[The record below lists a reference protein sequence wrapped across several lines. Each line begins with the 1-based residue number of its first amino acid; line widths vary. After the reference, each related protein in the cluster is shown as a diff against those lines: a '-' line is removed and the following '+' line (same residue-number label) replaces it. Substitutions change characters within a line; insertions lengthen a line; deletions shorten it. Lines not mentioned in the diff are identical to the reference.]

1 MTSEEELDYLTKLS
15 RSRNQAAS
23 IVTRSKIV
31 LMSYHGKNDAEIS
44 RKLKV
49 DYKTVRLWIQRILDL
64 WVKEG
69 LVDKSRS
76 GKPRV
81 IRVYPKSQSWYV
93 TKVSL
98 DLYAWG
104 HIQIRLFELYIIS
117 SFQML
122 LSLYYRCRFIFL
134 SATARYLLTSEHSCV
149 ERSFSVLHRS
159 YNLNLTVST
168 N

>member
-81 IRVYPKSQSWYV
+81 IRVYPKSQS
-93 TKVSL
+93 
-98 DLYAWG
+98 
-104 HIQIRLFELYIIS
+104 
-117 SFQML
+117 
-122 LSLYYRCRFIFL
+122 
-134 SATARYLLTSEHSCV
+134 
-149 ERSFSVLHRS
+149 
-159 YNLNLTVST
+159 
-168 N
+168 